1 MAKKLV
7 NSDFKNH
14 RVEDPTQ
21 IDEKQQKKVKKYC
34 KEYFDKAVAKHR
46 AYEHRKNEKSRPGT
60 DRDSK
65 AADTPNGAG
74 ASDDELDVKMSDD
87 EGDNNHNDNK
97 ETSPTATEGGI
108 KRKRTGTT
116 TEDDAMAATKR
127 QRSSTPPPPP
137 PPPDGEPPNSD
148 DANMS
153 TPAGTDME
161 RPIDTPPPPPPPPS
175 DDRCMTQEER
185 DEEDMSA
192 QIEVGG
198 EV

>member
-14 RVEDPTQ
+14 RVENPTQ

-46 AYEHRKNEKSRPGT
+46 AYEHRKNEKSRPSAA
-60 DRDSK
+60 DRDLK
-65 AADTPNGAG
+65 AAATPNGAG

-87 EGDNNHNDNK
+87 EGDTTNNHDNQ

-108 KRKRTGTT
+108 KRKRTGTAT
-116 TEDDAMAATKR
+116 DEDDAMAAATTKR

-148 DANMS
+148 DANLS

-175 DDRCMTQEER
+175 DDRCMTQEDIPSQVEIR
-185 DEEDMSA
+185 
-192 QIEVGG
+192 G